1 MGSNALPLGEDDN
14 SLAGVA
20 TCTADMVTEVSGWGG
35 GMAQKQG
42 LSSAAVAV
50 VARENEN
57 ENVGR

>member
-1 MGSNALPLGEDDN
+1 MGSNVLPLGEDDN
-14 SLAGVA
+14 GLAGVA
-20 TCTADMVTEVSGWGG
+20 MVTEVGGWGG